1 MKKILATPTKQGLV
15 TSWGS
20 FQNFQQAFL
29 ALFIWESPPG
39 YFYYHM
45 HGALFVEGDPNQE
58 PGSKGDGAVGEKKE
72 GRKRDSQA
80 VRNQKNK
87 ENLATL
93 VNIFTIATMQYLCN
107 ILLRKKPRG
116 VSHKKNGKVEVVEE
130 RGGGVGGGWGSC
142 SHGNPMDFPC

>member
-1 MKKILATPTKQGLV
+1 MGVPSRI
-15 TSWGS
+15 
-20 FQNFQQAFL
+20 FL
-29 ALFIWESPPG
+29 LP
-39 YFYYHM
+39 HVK
-45 HGALFVEGDPNQE
+45 HDALFVEGDPNQE

-130 RGGGVGGGWGSC
+130 RGGGGGGGLILPWKTHGFPLLIFVLLHSMC
-142 SHGNPMDFPC
+142 SFIVS